1 MKTAE
6 QYVESLRKLKL
17 NVYFFGGKIENP
29 ADFALTKPSQNSV
42 ALTYALAHDPQ
53 YADLMTATS
62 HLTGERINRFTHIP
76 QNSDDLV
83 KKVKMLRLL
92 GQKTGACFQRCVGM
106 DALITLS
113 SLTYEMDQKFG
124 TEYYARFNEFL
135 KMIQREDLVCNGA
148 MTDAKGDRSL
158 RPSEQSDPDMYVR
171 IVEKRKDGIVVRGAK
186 AHQTGAINSHEIIA
200 MPTVAMRE
208 EDKDYAVSFSIP
220 SDAEGII
227 HIIGRQTSDTRRL
240 EDGEIDVGNA
250 KYGVAGHEAL
260 VVFDNVFVPWERVF
274 MCGEYE
280 FSGLFVERFSSY
292 HRQNYG
298 GCKTGVGDVLIGAAA
313 TVAEYNGVQQASHV
327 RDKITEMVHLN
338 ETMYACGLAC
348 SYEGQRLPSGTYF
361 VNPLLANATK
371 QNVTRFPFEM
381 ARLAMD
387 IAGGLVATLPSEK
400 DLKHPEV
407 GKYVE
412 KYLKGNASI
421 PTEHRVRMMRL
432 IENMVLGVGMVES
445 MHGAGSPQAQRIT
458 ILRHADL
465 EAKKKLSKTLAGI
478 EESNPSKRQ

>member
-1 MKTAE
+1 MRG
-6 QYVESLRKLKL
+6 LKLK
-17 NVYFFGGKIENP
+17 VYFFGKKIENP

-42 ALTYALAHDPQ
+42 ALTYELAHDPK
-53 YADLMTATS
+53 YSDLMTAES

-113 SLTYEMDQKFG
+113 SITYEMDQKLG
-124 TEYYARFNEFL
+124 TQYYTKFNEYL
-135 KMIQREDLVCNGA
+135 KHVQREDLVCNGA
-148 MTDAKGDRSL
+148 MTDVKGDRSL
-158 RPSEQSDPDMYVR
+158 SPSQQADQDMYVR
-171 IVEKRKDGIVVRGAK
+171 VVEKRKDGIIVRGAK

-200 MPTVAMRE
+200 MPTAAMRE
-208 EDKDYAVSFSIP
+208 DDRDYAVSFSTP
-220 SDAEGII
+220 SDAKGVL
-227 HIIGRQTSDTRRL
+227 HIIGRQASDTRRL
-240 EDGEIDVGNA
+240 EGGEIDVGNP

-260 VVFDNVFVPWERVF
+260 VVFDDVFVPWERVF

-280 FSGLFVERFSSY
+280 FSGSFVERFASY

-313 TVAEYNGVQQASHV
+313 TIAEYNGVPNASHV
-327 RDKITEMVHLN
+327 RDKLTEMVHLN

-348 SYEGQRLPSGTYF
+348 SYEGYRLPSGTYF

-387 IAGGLVATLPSEK
+387 IAGGLIATLPSEK
-400 DLKHPEV
+400 DLKDPQI

-421 PTEHRVRMMRL
+421 ATEDRIRMMRL
-432 IENMVLGVGMVES
+432 IENMVLGVGMIES
-445 MHGAGSPQAQRIT
+445 LHGAGSPQAQRIT
-458 ILRHADL
+458 IFRHADL
-465 EAKKKLSKTLAGI
+465 EAKKKLSRDLAGI
-478 EESNPSKRQ
+478 KEKKS